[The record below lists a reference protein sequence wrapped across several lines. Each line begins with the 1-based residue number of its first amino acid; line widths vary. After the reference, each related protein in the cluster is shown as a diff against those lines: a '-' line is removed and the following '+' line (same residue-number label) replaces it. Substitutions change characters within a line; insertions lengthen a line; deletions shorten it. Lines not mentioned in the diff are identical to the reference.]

1 MKWNFTNNRQIPTL
15 VDCARLKNERHLNEG
30 VNGSTG
36 ILVKL
41 LAISQLSDNI
51 LTHFADIRS
60 DLSVINTSF
69 IDRLLTAKILTNLQ
83 LSVIP
88 HPDPH
93 VLIRSTK
100 HPPLLY
106 AGTSTMHVQSVTN

>member
-15 VDCARLKNERHLNEG
+15 VDCARLKNERHLHEG

-69 IDRLLTAKILTNLQ
+69 IDRLLTAKILTYLQ
-83 LSVIP
+83 L
-88 HPDPH
+88 
-93 VLIRSTK
+93 LIRSTK